1 MGIITLL
8 SRSQM
13 PATRGASVPGR
24 LAEAL
29 CRPFF
34 SKFLKLGLTNG
45 AGRADTIIAGVPE
58 CRSAGVP
65 ECRSAGAPQR
75 FSCARSFARERTRLA
90 GLLPPASLAA

>member
-45 AGRADTIIAGVPE
+45 AGRADTIIAGAPE
-58 CRSAGVP
+58 RRSA
-65 ECRSAGAPQR
+65 ATPQR